1 MENLVKVS
9 ALAGKLGYH
18 PHSLRRL
25 IREGRFDGAV
35 VRIGRSIRLREEV
48 VNQWVKANSKSS
60 EQEGA

>member
-48 VNQWVKANSKSS
+48 VSQWVKNGKSA